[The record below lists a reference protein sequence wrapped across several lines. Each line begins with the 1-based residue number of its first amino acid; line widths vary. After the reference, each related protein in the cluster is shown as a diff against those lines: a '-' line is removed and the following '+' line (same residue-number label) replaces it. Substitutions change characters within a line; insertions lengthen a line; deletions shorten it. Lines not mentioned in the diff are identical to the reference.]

1 MKRLTLFSRLIV
13 SYLFI
18 FVLLLAMSVYAVFQ
32 LGQIETI
39 TRSILDIDQRLTEY
53 EKKMTDALLSQMRF
67 ERKYLVMRDKALYA
81 QFLLAQGDFEKSLA
95 EAIPFAETPNQK
107 NALQVIRAQHE
118 GYKSLI
124 EQEVELVRAHRPYS
138 QKWFKEE
145 KEKTV
150 DQILRQLKILS
161 SGSRQDTLAKVEKLG
176 EAGAE
181 ARRVARNIAMMALA
195 GVIIV
200 SFWVTRS
207 ITRPISIL
215 IAKTREI
222 SQWIFKGDL
231 HLSSPPEI
239 KELSHALNAMCDQLQ
254 AVDRMKSDFFSTMS
268 HELRTPLTSI
278 KEGTSLLLEGI
289 GGEVTEKQKKILQII
304 SGESRRLIDW
314 VNSSLELSKMEA
326 GMVDYHFSPGDIH
339 SLIRQAV
346 EEIKPL
352 AMAKRIRLEAEN
364 DQNLPQIRVDSER
377 ILQVLRNFIGN
388 ALKFTPEE
396 GQVTVGAR
404 QEKGNLR
411 IWVTDTGPGI
421 PKENL
426 GSIFEKYQQGSLNG
440 SGSIKG
446 TGLGLNIAK
455 HIITAHGGRVWAESE
470 AGQGS
475 SFIFVLPA

>member
-107 NALQVIRAQHE
+107 NALQVIREQHE

-124 EQEVELVRAHRPYS
+124 EQELEFVRAHRPYS

-145 KEKTV
+145 KEKKV
-150 DQILRQLKILS
+150 DQILGQLKILS

-181 ARRVARNIAMMALA
+181 ARRVALNIAIIALA

-254 AVDRMKSDFFSTMS
+254 AVDRMKSDFFATMS

-304 SGESRRLIDW
+304 SGESRRLIDS
-314 VNSSLELSKMEA
+314 VNSSLDLSKMEA

-388 ALKFTPEE
+388 ALKFTPED

-404 QEKGNLR
+404 PEKGNLR

-440 SGSIKG
+440 SGSMKG
-446 TGLGLNIAK
+446 TGLGLAIAK